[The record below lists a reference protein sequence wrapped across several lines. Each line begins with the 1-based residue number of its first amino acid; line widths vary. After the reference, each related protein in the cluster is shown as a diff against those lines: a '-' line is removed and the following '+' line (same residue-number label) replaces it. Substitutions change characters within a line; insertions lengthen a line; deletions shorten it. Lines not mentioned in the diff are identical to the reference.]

1 MKVSIVMVEFT
12 YNEIENSRPLD
23 VWRWSD
29 FMEINSFVKEIYSK
43 YYVDQ
48 YTRKDAQQRAKK
60 HLKVLLID
68 LYVAYVDDPKM
79 TVGIPMS
86 PQAFSKGSRW
96 RSIHIKSQMI
106 GIVRHAETVGLIE
119 IWKGNESQ
127 GRVSRVRPTKKL
139 MKLFKKAQL
148 EDHYWQLLT
157 SYRPPIVFR
166 QTDKKKNYT
175 PQELTHLSAD
185 DMKYLSRSAAIITEY
200 NAAIDNSYVDIPDL
214 NTGKIKVSKPKKKLT
229 YVHIT
234 QDKKH
239 LHRVFNDLSI
249 DSGGRFYGPFWQGL
263 PEKDRHRLY
272 IDDEPTVEID
282 YSGLHINL
290 VYASLDNEERYSG
303 KDPYAISLNQYKLS
317 EENKRT
323 LAKQLMLMALNA
335 SDERAAIN
343 AFKKWLI
350 KEQKNRLGLPD
361 LKDVTIRPIIEALK
375 NKHKH
380 MQNMFFSGA
389 AKGLMAL
396 DSLILEYIIEE
407 CLKHNVTVLPV
418 HDSIIVQR
426 RYKEYAEQLMEDTYE
441 RIIKT
446 PIGTKTS
453 RNSYGLGS
461 LRPQDYKQKTKR
473 YKASLWRWKEGKAF
487 SHYQKS

>member
-29 FMEINSFVKEIYSK
+29 FTEINSFVKEIYSE
-43 YYVDQ
+43 YYADQ

-79 TVGIPMS
+79 TVSIPMS
-86 PQAFSKGSRW
+86 PQSYSKGSRW
-96 RSIHIKSQMI
+96 RSIHIRRLI
-106 GIVRHAETVGLIE
+106 IDIVKHAETIGLVE

-127 GRVSRVRPTKKL
+127 GRVSRVRASKKL
-139 MKLFKKAQL
+139 RKLFKKAKL
-148 EDHYWQLLT
+148 DAHYLQLLT
-157 SYRPPIVFR
+157 SFRPPIVFR

-229 YVHIT
+229 CVHIT
-234 QDKKH
+234 QSRKH

-263 PEKDRHRLY
+263 PEKVRHRLY
-272 IDDEPTVEID
+272 INDEPTVEID

-290 VYASLDNEERYSG
+290 VYALLDNEERYSG
-303 KDPYAISLNQYKLS
+303 KDPYAISLKQYKITQ
-317 EENKRT
+317 EDTRR
-323 LAKQLMLMALNA
+323 LAKQLMLIALNA
-335 SDERAAIN
+335 SGERAAIS
-343 AFKKWLI
+343 AFRSWLVNEYDI
-350 KEQKNRLGLPD
+350 RQGLPD

-380 MQNMFFSGA
+380 IQQMFFSGA

-396 DSLILEYIIEE
+396 DSLILGYLIEE

-426 RYKEYAEQLMEDTYE
+426 RYKEYAEQLMEDAYE
-441 RIIKT
+441 RIIKA
-446 PIGTKTS
+446 PIGIKIS
-453 RNSYGLGS
+453 RSSCGLGS
-461 LRPQDYKQKTKR
+461 FRPQDYKKRTKR
-473 YKASLWRWKEGKAF
+473 YQAGLRRWEERKTF

>member
-1 MKVSIVMVEFT
+1 M
-12 YNEIENSRPLD
+12 
-23 VWRWSD
+23 
-29 FMEINSFVKEIYSK
+29 
-43 YYVDQ
+43 
-48 YTRKDAQQRAKK
+48 
-60 HLKVLLID
+60 
-68 LYVAYVDDPKM
+68 
-79 TVGIPMS
+79 
-86 PQAFSKGSRW
+86 
-96 RSIHIKSQMI
+96 
-106 GIVRHAETVGLIE
+106 
-119 IWKGNESQ
+119 
-127 GRVSRVRPTKKL
+127 
-139 MKLFKKAQL
+139 
-148 EDHYWQLLT
+148 
-157 SYRPPIVFR
+157 
-166 QTDKKKNYT
+166 
-175 PQELTHLSAD
+175 
-185 DMKYLSRSAAIITEY
+185 
-200 NAAIDNSYVDIPDL
+200 
-214 NTGKIKVSKPKKKLT
+214 
-229 YVHIT
+229 
-234 QDKKH
+234 
-239 LHRVFNDLSI
+239 
-249 DSGGRFYGPFWQGL
+249 
-263 PEKDRHRLY
+263 PEKDRDRLY

-290 VYASLDNEERYSG
+290 VYALLDNEERYSG

-426 RYKEYAEQLMEDTYE
+426 RYKEYAEQLMEDAYE

-446 PIGTKTS
+446 PIGIKTS

>member
-29 FMEINSFVKEIYSK
+29 FTEINSFVKEIYSE
-43 YYVDQ
+43 YYADQ

-139 MKLFKKAQL
+139 MKLFKKARL
-148 EDHYWQLLT
+148 DEHYRQLLT

-214 NTGKIKVSKPKKKLT
+214 NTGKIKVSKPKK
-229 YVHIT
+229 
-234 QDKKH
+234 
-239 LHRVFNDLSI
+239 N
-249 DSGGRFYGPFWQGL
+249 
-263 PEKDRHRLY
+263 
-272 IDDEPTVEID
+272 
-282 YSGLHINL
+282 
-290 VYASLDNEERYSG
+290 
-303 KDPYAISLNQYKLS
+303 
-317 EENKRT
+317 
-323 LAKQLMLMALNA
+323 
-335 SDERAAIN
+335 
-343 AFKKWLI
+343 
-350 KEQKNRLGLPD
+350 
-361 LKDVTIRPIIEALK
+361 
-375 NKHKH
+375 
-380 MQNMFFSGA
+380 
-389 AKGLMAL
+389 
-396 DSLILEYIIEE
+396 
-407 CLKHNVTVLPV
+407 
-418 HDSIIVQR
+418 
-426 RYKEYAEQLMEDTYE
+426 
-441 RIIKT
+441 
-446 PIGTKTS
+446 
-453 RNSYGLGS
+453 
-461 LRPQDYKQKTKR
+461 
-473 YKASLWRWKEGKAF
+473 
-487 SHYQKS
+487 